1 MSTLEKNIEG
11 DRTDSLHAEEIS
23 QSSQASYVP
32 RQLEMDEVTLSESGA
47 TMVEESNVILK
58 TYPQAWLAL
67 FILVLL
73 RVSVSVFQYTYS
85 VVPGLTAEYFN
96 VGLTAI
102 NWLANV
108 QGVVYVIMS
117 LFTGWMFEHF
127 GVKRTLMLSAF
138 LSALGAGIRCIAGT
152 FSSPSYALA
161 MVGQVIGSSAAPLTL
176 NIMTMF
182 ASTWFTEDR
191 RATAGMFVASNYG
204 GILGMFLLPNLATS
218 VDRISLVAMVSAL
231 LCAGV
236 FIPVIF
242 MPSKP
247 PTPPSIIQEQD
258 KPSFF
263 KGLRMLGSNYNF
275 WVIFAVHSINVGL
288 SISFGTLFT
297 QILAPYGYT
306 NIQAGQINAVAFFA
320 GTLGCSVAGPVL
332 DMTKQHLLFLRL
344 IAPMVVITDIAFIFI
359 IRKDAYAAILFVMGM
374 NQFFLSFLVPV
385 AIEIGSETSYPVAD
399 ASTNSILWQGAQIFG
414 IILVSAMD
422 AMRDTE
428 GTPKNNLF
436 NALILQSVLAGV
448 MMALAFIFRGRM
460 KRSEAIALE
469 KKRHVEHSQKKDG
482 NRPENFQK
490 ETTKEESLA
499 IFP

>member
-1 MSTLEKNIEG
+1 
-11 DRTDSLHAEEIS
+11 
-23 QSSQASYVP
+23 
-32 RQLEMDEVTLSESGA
+32 
-47 TMVEESNVILK
+47 MVEESNVVLK

-117 LFTGWMFEHF
+117 LFTGWLFEHF
-127 GVKRTLMLSAF
+127 GVKRTVTYSSGSRIHITKISFFIYSLCSLH
-138 LSALGAGIRCIAGT
+138 
-152 FSSPSYALA
+152 FS
-161 MVGQVIGSSAAPLTL
+161 
-176 NIMTMF
+176 
-182 ASTWFTEDR
+182 
-191 RATAGMFVASNYG
+191 
-204 GILGMFLLPNLATS
+204 
-218 VDRISLVAMVSAL
+218 AMVSAL

-247 PTPPSIIQEQD
+247 PTPPSLIQEQD

-263 KGLRMLGSNYNF
+263 KGLKMLGTNYNF

-297 QILAPYGYT
+297 QILSPYGYT

-359 IRKDAYAAILFVMGM
+359 SKETRESKVVAFAYYNYYFIA
-374 NQFFLSFLVPV
+374 
-385 AIEIGSETSYPVAD
+385 SYPVAD

-436 NALILQSVLAGV
+436 RALILQAVLAGV
-448 MMALAFIFRGRM
+448 MMVLAFLFRGRM

-469 KKRHVEHSQKKDG
+469 KKRQAEHPQKKDG
-482 NRPENFQK
+482 NRPEDFQK
-490 ETTKEESLA
+490 ELTKEESLTV
-499 IFP
+499 FP